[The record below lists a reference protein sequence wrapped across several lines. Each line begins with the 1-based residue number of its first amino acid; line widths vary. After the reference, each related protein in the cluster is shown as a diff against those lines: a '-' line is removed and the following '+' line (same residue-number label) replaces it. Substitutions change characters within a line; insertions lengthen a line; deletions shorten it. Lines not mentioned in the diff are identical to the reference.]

1 MKLLPAIDIID
12 GKCVR
17 LSGGDYNQVT
27 TYSDDPTSVASDWY
41 DKGLRNLH
49 IVDLDGAKTGKL
61 VNLSTISKI
70 RERFPDFYIQVG
82 GGIRDIASIQKYHN
96 IGIDKVIIGTIA
108 LSSSNFLASIPED
121 LRKIVIVDIAIKN
134 DNLTTNGWIEN
145 SDYRMEDFFK
155 NLMENQIQEIVV
167 TDVSKDGMLNGVN
180 KELLLNVSSKISIP
194 IIASG
199 GVSSI
204 DDIKLIQSIASNG
217 INGLII
223 GKALYENRVAIDDI
237 IDMSSK

>member
-41 DKGLRNLH
+41 AKGLRNLH

-61 VNLSTISKI
+61 VNISTISKI

-82 GGIRDIASIQKYHN
+82 GGIRDISSIQKYQN

-121 LRKIVIVDIAIKN
+121 LRKLVIVDIAIKN

-145 SDYRMEDFFK
+145 SDYGMEDFFK

-223 GKALYENRVAIDDI
+223 GKALYENRVTIDDI
-237 IDMSSK
+237 INMSSN

>member
-41 DKGLRNLH
+41 DKGLRYLH

-61 VNLSTISKI
+61 VNISTISKI

-82 GGIRDIASIQKYHN
+82 GGIRDISSIQKYQN

-121 LRKIVIVDIAIKN
+121 LRRMVIVDIAIKN

-223 GKALYENRVAIDDI
+223 GKALYENRVTIDDI
-237 IDMSSK
+237 INMSSN

>member
-61 VNLSTISKI
+61 VNFSTISKI
-70 RERFPDFYIQVG
+70 RDRFPDFYIQVG
-82 GGIRDIASIQKYHN
+82 GGIRDITSIQNYKD

-121 LRKIVIVDIAIKN
+121 LRRMVIVDIAIKN

-155 NLMENQIQEIVV
+155 NLMKNQIQEIVV

-180 KELLLNVSSKISIP
+180 KELLLNVSSQISIP

-223 GKALYENRVAIDDI
+223 GKALYENRITIDDI
-237 IDMSSK
+237 ISMGSN

>member
-204 DDIKLIQSIASNG
+204 GDIKLIQSIASNG

>member
-27 TYSDDPTSVASDWY
+27 TYSDDPTSVASGWY

-61 VNLSTISKI
+61 VNFSTISKI
-70 RERFPDFYIQVG
+70 RDRFPDFYIQVG
-82 GGIRDIASIQKYHN
+82 GGIRDITSIQNYKD

-121 LRKIVIVDIAIKN
+121 LRRMVIVDIAIKN

-155 NLMENQIQEIVV
+155 NLMKNQIQEIVV

-180 KELLLNVSSKISIP
+180 KELLLNVSSQISIP

-223 GKALYENRVAIDDI
+223 GKALYENRITIDDI
-237 IDMSSK
+237 ISMGSN